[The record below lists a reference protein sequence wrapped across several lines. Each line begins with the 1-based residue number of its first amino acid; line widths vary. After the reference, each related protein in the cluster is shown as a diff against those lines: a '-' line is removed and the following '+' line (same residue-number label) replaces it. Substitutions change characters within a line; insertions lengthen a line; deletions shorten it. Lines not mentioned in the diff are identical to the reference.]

1 MDAMTGSN
9 PQNVVGMGRE
19 TVPPKKK
26 NAPSASSNVHTKKK
40 KLTISYVETGS
51 ERSLE

>member
-40 KLTISYVETGS
+40 KANYFIC
-51 ERSLE
+51 RDWK